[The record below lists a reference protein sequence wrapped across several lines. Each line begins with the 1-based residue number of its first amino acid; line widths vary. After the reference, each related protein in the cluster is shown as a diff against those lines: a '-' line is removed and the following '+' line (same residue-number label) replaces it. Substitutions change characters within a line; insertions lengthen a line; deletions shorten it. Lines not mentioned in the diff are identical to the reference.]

1 MRVDR
6 PLGHADSARFGP
18 GSPIILAMANARR
31 GSARTKK
38 TKKTARPDLDG
49 RYLMTR
55 LAWLGLAVAWLL
67 TATALISFDAADPPG
82 TDVWPLNETVQNW
95 IGVAGAYTSHAIL
108 SLVGIG
114 AVPAMVAWLMA
125 LVWSAAGREFRHPF
139 VRTAG
144 AVLIVASVAGLAYAI
159 VPSAVPA
166 PGSSGGMVGVS
177 AGAELVARTGM
188 VGGVL
193 ILLAVLVAG
202 LILSFD
208 RLVFVAVGR
217 VAAAFAS
224 GASRAKSAAA
234 TRAAA
239 KKKVRSRVV
248 ATDLENAEVEI
259 KQGKKGKNPT
269 CASGS
274 ARWRAGSGAGRGS
287 TPTRRRW
294 TRMTSRRNGKTP
306 SRRTRRTNTSTRMR
320 RARKTRNGKRTST
333 RMRRTTPRK
342 NLRLSLDMKRTT
354 RKRMRRMMKL
364 KRRRSSTATS

>member
-1 MRVDR
+1 
-6 PLGHADSARFGP
+6 
-18 GSPIILAMANARR
+18 MANARR

-38 TKKTARPDLDG
+38 TKKTARSDLDG

-208 RLVFVAVGR
+208 RLVFVAAGR

-259 KQGKKGKNPT
+259 KQGKKGKKP
-269 CASGS
+269 
-274 ARWRAGSGAGRGS
+274 
-287 TPTRRRW
+287 
-294 TRMTSRRNGKTP
+294 
-306 SRRTRRTNTSTRMR
+306 
-320 RARKTRNGKRTST
+320 
-333 RMRRTTPRK
+333 
-342 NLRLSLDMKRTT
+342 NLRERISEMAGGIGGGSRFDPDAETLDPDDVEEEWEDALEEDAEDEYEYEDEEGEEDEEWEEDEYEEEDEEDEAEEESEVIAGDDEETT
-354 RKRMRRMMKL
+354 RTMTRSGH
-364 KRRRSSTATS
+364 RRSSTATS